1 MAFPIHVDEIEPKWL
16 TEVLRAEGVLQ
27 QGAVSAVRHEHIGA
41 EAGFLSTVARCDL
54 DYDSP
59 DPGAPA
65 SIVIKLQPEV
75 EERAETA
82 DELHA
87 FAREI
92 RFYREVAPIAPL
104 RVPRVYATPEEG
116 KHAAIIMEDLSFA
129 RIGDQVAGI
138 HTDQVIAGARAI
150 GRLHGQYWD
159 NDALHGLHWMPF
171 KDDFDL
177 DFAEKW
183 PHFVEV
189 YRGELADSA
198 RHVGESLC
206 TRMPEVMARIAT
218 RPKTLVHQDLR
229 ADNMA
234 FVDGPAGEEPI
245 IFDWAVAVRSIGAY
259 DVARLLGGSEPRA
272 ERRGH
277 QLEVVRAWYDEVTQT
292 GVRNYA
298 WDDALLD
305 FRLGALSVLAIPVH
319 FCSDPPEPGSR
330 TEALFRTIAAR
341 LFASAI
347 EVDAMAALA

>member
-1 MAFPIHVDEIEPKWL
+1 MSFPAHVDEIEPEWL
-16 TEVLRAEGVLQ
+16 TDVLRSEGVLR
-27 QGAVSAVRHEHIGA
+27 QGAVSAVRREHIGA

-54 DYDSP
+54 TYDTP
-59 DPGAPA
+59 DRGAPA
-65 SIVIKLQPEV
+65 SVIVKLQPEV

-87 FAREI
+87 FTREI
-92 RFYREVAPIAPL
+92 RFYREVAPTAPL
-104 RVPRVYATPEEG
+104 RVPRVYAMLEEG
-116 KHAAIIMEDLSFA
+116 KHAAIIMEDLRFA

-159 NDALHGLHWMPF
+159 NDALDSLHWMPF

-177 DFAEKW
+177 DFADKW
-183 PHFVEV
+183 SHFVEL
-189 YRGELADSA
+189 YRGELSDSA
-198 RHVGESLC
+198 LHVGESLC
-206 TRMPEVMARIAT
+206 KRMPEVIARIAT

-234 FVDGPAGEEPI
+234 FVDGPSGDEPI

-259 DVARLLGGSEPRA
+259 DVARLLGGSEPRS

-277 QLEVVRAWYDEVTQT
+277 QLEVVRAWYDEVTQAGAHDYT
-292 GVRNYA
+292 
-298 WDDALLD
+298 WDDALFD

-319 FCSDPPEPGSR
+319 FCSDPPQPGSR
-330 TEALFRTIAAR
+330 TEALFRTIANR
-341 LFASAI
+341 LFASTV